1 MYHDE
6 MIDFI
11 ADEFDTDVS
20 LATISRTLQK
30 ENISRKKVLF
40 DTSILILY
48 YNTYWLDL
56 ATTNCTRTLSIASR
70 RVVSLAYRLDV

>member
-1 MYHDE
+1 MYPDE

-20 LATISRTLQK
+20 LAMISTTLQK

-40 DTSILILY
+40 DMSILILY

-56 ATTNCTRTLSIASR
+56 ATTNCMRMLSIASR
-70 RVVSLAYRLDV
+70 

>member
-1 MYHDE
+1 MYRDE

-56 ATTNCTRTLSIASR
+56 ATTNCTRMLSIASR
-70 RVVSLAYRLDV
+70 

>member
-1 MYHDE
+1 MYRDE

-11 ADEFDTDVS
+11 ADKFDTDVS

-48 YNTYWLDL
+48 SVTYWLDL
-56 ATTNCTRTLSIASR
+56 ATTNCTRMLSIASR
-70 RVVSLAYRLDV
+70 